1 MEQEKHFADGMMWQD
16 PHEKAPNF
24 IKGKICINVKKF
36 TAWLET
42 KKEFV
47 SEKGWLNIQLKES
60 RNGTMYFELDTY
72 KPTPKADTGE
82 VPTEQLPNFNEMVDE
97 VTGTSYTDDDGTV
110 KNIPF

>member
-36 TAWLET
+36 TTWLET
-42 KKEFV
+42 KKEFE

-60 RNGTMYFELDTY
+60 HNGTMYFELDTY
-72 KPTPKADTGE
+72 KPVKVAQGE
-82 VPTEQLPNFNEMVDE
+82 VPVEQVPQQDE
-97 VTGTSYTDDDGTV
+97 TTTKYTGDNGEELE
-110 KNIPF
+110 IPF